1 MTHAITTIMI
11 VGTVT
16 IAAVGVTVILLAA
29 GALVYGVGRA
39 VWRAYRGRN
48 GIAGRVLG

>member
-1 MTHAITTIMI
+1 MTSVITTIMI

-39 VWRAYRGRN
+39 VWRVANAEAQTR
-48 GIAGRVLG
+48 RVAT